1 MAVPTEAHL
10 SVSIDVSDIRRL
22 NAATQAFIEVWD
34 DYTIEENN

>member
-34 DYTIEENN
+34 DFKDED